1 MYELPLW
8 DEEYA
13 NSLKEMEARKKDTKE
28 IWKQILLL
36 VTEM

>member
-13 NSLKEMEARKKDTKE
+13 NSLKEMEAGKKDVEE
-28 IWKQILLL
+28 IRKQIVLL